1 MTTTQPQP
9 HSPLPLY
16 GMHQG
21 ELCIKPH
28 RQQAILP
35 NSGGQLSPGSTV
47 FRTKPVIVFD
57 LDLESEEK
65 QLPHTIPTVKAQKA
79 PENVQNKA
87 AKAAYGAKKVINE
100 QQQNQK
106 RVMLQ
111 KNIEGSDRSRVILLI
126 YSKNFSDAKIYF
138 KKLIL
143 CHFSMQLPFFLL
155 YVRQSRR
162 DLRNTINLQKNV
174 L

>member
-1 MTTTQPQP
+1 MTTTQLQP
-9 HSPLPLY
+9 HPPPPLY

-28 RQQAILP
+28 SQQAILP

-65 QLPHTIPTVKAQKA
+65 QLPQTIPTVKAQKA
-79 PENVQNKA
+79 PEKVQNKA
-87 AKAAYGAKKVINE
+87 ANGAKKVINE
-100 QQQNQK
+100 EQQNQK

-111 KNIEGSDRSRVILLI
+111 KGIEGSDRSRVILLI
-126 YSKNFSDAKIYF
+126 YRKNFSDAKIYF